1 MDRNGMAIRDKDLR
15 VALLASGVAL
25 AGCSINVAPEPPA
38 VDPNG
43 YPVNY
48 KTDLLSYL
56 NLHQSEMEN
65 AREAS
70 ISTPA
75 LTQLGGSATR
85 YAVCLRLDGTGPRT
99 EKFVTFFGGQINQ
112 FVDAAGQCAAAAYQ
126 PFTELTAMLRQ
137 MRGAK

>member
-15 VALLASGVAL
+15 VALLASSVAL
-25 AGCSINVAPEPPA
+25 AGCSINVATEPPA
-38 VDPNG
+38 VDPNV

-70 ISTPA
+70 IS
-75 LTQLGGSATR
+75 SR
-85 YAVCLRLDGTGPRT
+85 R
-99 EKFVTFFGGQINQ
+99 
-112 FVDAAGQCAAAAYQ
+112 
-126 PFTELTAMLRQ
+126 
-137 MRGAK
+137 